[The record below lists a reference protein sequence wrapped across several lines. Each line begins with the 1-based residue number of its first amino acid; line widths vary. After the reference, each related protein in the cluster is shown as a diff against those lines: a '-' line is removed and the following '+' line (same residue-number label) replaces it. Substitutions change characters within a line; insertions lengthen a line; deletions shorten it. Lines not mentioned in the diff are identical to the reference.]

1 MTPEQ
6 PKKQGMSTGIIILI
20 IVGVCLAGCCV
31 FGTLAAIAIP
41 NFIKFQA
48 RSKQSECKMRLKA
61 AYTAEKAYFGEKN
74 VYTENTTELGVFD
87 DSTRSVLVFGPSATP
102 FGKGPAGDQLAA
114 AAASH

>member
-48 RSKQSECKMRLKA
+48 RSKQSECKARLRA
-61 AYTAEKAYFGEKN
+61 AFTAEKAFFAERDQYSSDAREVG
-74 VYTENTTELGVFD
+74 LSD
-87 DSTRSVLVFGPSATP
+87 DSTRSVLLLARDGAPV
-102 FGKGPAGDQLAA
+102 GKDPN
-114 AAASH
+114 